1 MPMNTQITL
10 EINGYKRN
18 VLRYEYGFN
27 RNTDYKGRPTTGV
40 LGGDIYVEME
50 SDEGCE
56 VLDMMLVDIGKPYL
70 CFFFRSEPIP
80 VSGKIRHNID
90 DMMFREIAFDEA
102 SRIVGEYPKSSQT
115 CTLEDVHPN
124 NFFTRKYYE
133 YDFSDPTTVSA
144 YCFSREDEL
153 GNGVTIYVDSK
164 LGKIIGGRAFGD

>member
-102 SRIVGEYPKSSQT
+102 Y
-115 CTLEDVHPN
+115 LY
-124 NFFTRKYYE
+124 YYE
-133 YDFSDPTTVSA
+133 ENMSAEVSFPMVTRFLISPTRLDINRTV
-144 YCFSREDEL
+144 
-153 GNGVTIYVDSK
+153 K
-164 LGKIIGGRAFGD
+164 LDRRINTTDGGWWEEYQKASILPKVVLEPLLCWLLL

>member
-102 SRIVGEYPKSSQT
+102 YLYYYMKRI
-115 CTLEDVHPN
+115 
-124 NFFTRKYYE
+124 
-133 YDFSDPTTVSA
+133 
-144 YCFSREDEL
+144 
-153 GNGVTIYVDSK
+153 
-164 LGKIIGGRAFGD
+164 